1 MAVRLV
7 VGLGNPGFRYVG
19 TRHNLGFQ
27 VVERLVRRAGGRWR
41 VRGPGREAEALG
53 VCLLEPLTYMNLS
66 GVAVREAARRR
77 GVSPEEILVVCDD
90 LDLPLG
96 RLRLRAAG
104 GAGGHRGLASL
115 IQELGSRE
123 FPRLRLGIGRPA
135 QWEDP
140 AAYVLSGFPLRERRV
155 VERMLGAACEA
166 VEVAVRDGIGPAMN
180 RINAP
185 EAAEGGEG
193 P

>member
-27 VVERLVRRAGGRWR
+27 VVERLVRRGGGRWR

-53 VCLLEPLTYMNLS
+53 VRLLEPLTYMNLS

-135 QWEDP
+135 PWEDP
-140 AAYVLSGFPLRERRV
+140 AAYVLSGFPLRERPA
-155 VERMLGAACEA
+155 VERMLDAACEA
-166 VEVAVRDGIGPAMN
+166 VEMAVREGVAAAMN
-180 RINAP
+180 RVNAP
-185 EAAEGGEG
+185 EAAEGGKG